1 MSLTSVIS
9 IHRLKW
15 EWDALTT
22 FNQFVASVVH
32 LFHSKNVR
40 SIGNT
45 KSLLESIG
53 VQSDKIYV
61 IHPGVDPA
69 SFNVEDDAIRLVRQR
84 HNLGKSRVLLTV
96 GRLQRRKGH
105 DMVIKA
111 LPAIAQ
117 KVPPA
122 VK

>member
-40 SIGNT
+40 SIAG
-45 KSLLESIG
+45 E
-53 VQSDKIYV
+53 
-61 IHPGVDPA
+61 
-69 SFNVEDDAIRLVRQR
+69 E
-84 HNLGKSRVLLTV
+84 
-96 GRLQRRKGH
+96 
-105 DMVIKA
+105 
-111 LPAIAQ
+111 
-117 KVPPA
+117 
-122 VK
+122 